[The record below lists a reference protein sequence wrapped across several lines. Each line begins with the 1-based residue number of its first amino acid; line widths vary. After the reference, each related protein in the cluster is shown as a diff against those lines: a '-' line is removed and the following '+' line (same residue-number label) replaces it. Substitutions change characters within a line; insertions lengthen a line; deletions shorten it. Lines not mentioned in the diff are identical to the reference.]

1 MTIALEVKNLR
12 KAFGG
17 VQAISDISFAIEE
30 GSLVALIGP
39 NGAGKSTLFNLLTN
53 LYVTDHGSTHFFGTD
68 LRAKSADQIASL
80 GLIRTFQTARVFAQ
94 MSVLENVL
102 AGAHL
107 SERSAAWQQVLWLP
121 AVRRDEERLRQRA
134 DALLDVLGLSN
145 RSDDSA
151 TDLPLGSQQLLEIA
165 RALMAGPK
173 MLLLDEPAAGLN
185 DAETDELAKLLS
197 AVRLAG
203 TTVVVVEHN
212 MSLVMSIAD
221 DVIVLDAG
229 RLISRGTPT
238 DIQRD
243 ERVIEAYV
251 GRGVDSL
258 TQAG

>member
-1 MTIALEVKNLR
+1 
-12 KAFGG
+12 
-17 VQAISDISFAIEE
+17 
-30 GSLVALIGP
+30 
-39 NGAGKSTLFNLLTN
+39 
-53 LYVTDHGSTHFFGTD
+53 
-68 LRAKSADQIASL
+68 
-80 GLIRTFQTARVFAQ
+80 
-94 MSVLENVL
+94 
-102 AGAHL
+102 
-107 SERSAAWQQVLWLP
+107 
-121 AVRRDEERLRQRA
+121 
-134 DALLDVLGLSN
+134 
-145 RSDDSA
+145 
-151 TDLPLGSQQLLEIA
+151 
-165 RALMAGPK
+165 MAGPK